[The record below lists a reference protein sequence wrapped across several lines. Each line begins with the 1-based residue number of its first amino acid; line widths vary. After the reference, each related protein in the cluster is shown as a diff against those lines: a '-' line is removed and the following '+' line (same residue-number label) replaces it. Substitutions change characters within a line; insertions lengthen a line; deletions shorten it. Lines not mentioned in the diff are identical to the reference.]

1 MFENVVLGGEKE
13 EFFPSRSPLFEQVKA
28 SIIKK
33 IQTGEW
39 HHDDVLPNEIELAKS
54 FKVSQGTL
62 RRALKELVQE
72 GFLVRKQGKGTY
84 VSSYEAE
91 FDAFYS
97 KFVPI
102 RADDPTRKWKTRVH
116 MTDFEIIYPSARVCH
131 LMSIKDPSEQII
143 HIKRLHYSQLESDDK
158 VDTFD
163 ELFLRKKYFPELTR
177 ERFLGQKNSLYAFY
191 QREFD
196 VTIMHC
202 RDILKATLLNAEQ
215 AQLAGLTLPYP
226 AIIQQRQAFDINNN
240 LVELRYLTTITD
252 YCHYETIR

>member
-1 MFENVVLGGEKE
+1 MLDPTASTPLYTQLMEVIERQILTGDRDPGERLPTEGEMAKQ
-13 EFFPSRSPLFEQVKA
+13 FGV
-28 SIIKK
+28 SIITVRHAMSGLCEK
-33 IQTGEW
+33 G
-39 HHDDVLPNEIELAKS
+39 
-54 FKVSQGTL
+54 
-62 RRALKELVQE
+62 LVE
-72 GFLVRKQGKGTY
+72 RKQGKGTY

>member
-1 MFENVVLGGEKE
+1 MILEQNSSMPLYEQLKNAIKENIQSGKYPAG
-13 EFFPSRSPLFEQVKA
+13 F
-28 SIIKK
+28 K
-33 IQTGEW
+33 I
-39 HHDDVLPNEIELAKS
+39 PNEEELCIQYS
-54 FKVSQGTL
+54 VSRITV
-62 RRALKELVQE
+62 RRSVKDLCDEGYLVK
-72 GFLVRKQGKGTY
+72 KQGKGTY